1 MCLALACAEM
11 CVLEVCII
19 AYGKCYAFTSEFVPF
34 SVIFLPAQVNK
45 DLLDAFLAKKARG
58 KQ

>member
-1 MCLALACAEM
+1 MLEI

-19 AYGKCYAFTSEFVPF
+19 AFGKCFAFTSEFVPF
-34 SVIFLPAQVNK
+34 SAIFLPAQVNK